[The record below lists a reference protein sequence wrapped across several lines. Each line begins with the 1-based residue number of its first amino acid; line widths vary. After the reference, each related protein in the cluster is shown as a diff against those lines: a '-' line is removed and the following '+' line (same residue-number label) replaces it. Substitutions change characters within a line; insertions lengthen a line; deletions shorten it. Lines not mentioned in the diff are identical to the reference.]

1 MKHPAG
7 ALLLLACG
15 AAQAQHQGSP
25 WAEADLAVRRAAP
38 AEIPSLPGEVRT
50 ELERRG
56 CRIPQPFDA
65 KQLENFT
72 QGSFVERRGKDWA
85 VLCSIARVSRVLV
98 FPKGSVEDVQE
109 VPGSRRKD
117 AEYLQ
122 AIGGGAIG
130 FSRRIRAITPAAAH
144 RYQRAYGTKGDQVRL
159 RHDGIEDAF
168 VQKASEVLYF
178 DGERWIR
185 AQGAD

>member
-1 MKHPAG
+1 MRNGPA

-15 AAQAQHQGSP
+15 AAQANP
-25 WAEADLAVRRAAP
+25 WAEADAAVRRAAP
-38 AEIPSLPGEVRT
+38 SEIPGLPGEVRT

-65 KQLENFT
+65 KRIENFT
-72 QGSFVERRGKDWA
+72 QGSFFQRRGKDWA
-85 VLCSIARVSRVLV
+85 VLCSVARVSRVLV
-98 FPKGSVEDVQE
+98 FPKGSSDEVQE

-122 AIGGGAIG
+122 ATGGGAIG
-130 FSRRIRAITPAAAH
+130 FSRRIRAISPATAH
-144 RYQRAYGTKGDQVRL
+144 RYQRTYAPKDEHVRL
-159 RHDGIEDAF
+159 RHDAIEDAF

-178 DGERWIR
+178 DGDKWIR
-185 AQGAD
+185 AQGVD